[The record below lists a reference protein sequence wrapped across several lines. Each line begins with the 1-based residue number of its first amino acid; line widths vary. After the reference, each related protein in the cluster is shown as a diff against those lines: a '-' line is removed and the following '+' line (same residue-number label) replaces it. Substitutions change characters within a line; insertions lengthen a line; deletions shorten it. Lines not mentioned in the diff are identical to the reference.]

1 MLDQNNSLLLIIDI
15 QEKLAAAMSRD
26 TAGKNTMKLAAAA
39 ETLGMP
45 IVITEQYPKGLG
57 QTLANITH
65 VAKSAQYFEK
75 GSFSI
80 MQEPDIAQAIN
91 DSGKK
96 QIIICGMEAHI
107 CVHQTV
113 EELIALGYEVY
124 VVKDGIAS
132 RNKFEFKQG
141 ISCMQQNGA
150 KITCTEIV
158 LFELLRTSKH
168 PNFKEIQSLI
178 K

>member
-26 TAGKNTMKLAAAA
+26 TAAKSATKLAQAAD
-39 ETLGMP
+39 TLGVP

-57 QTLANITH
+57 ATLANITH
-65 VAKSAQYFEK
+65 CAKSAQYFEK
-75 GSFSI
+75 SAFSV
-80 MQEPDIAQAIN
+80 MQEPEVAQAIKE
-91 DSGKK
+91 SGKK
-96 QIIICGMEAHI
+96 QIILCGMEAHI
-107 CVHQTV
+107 CVHQTA
-113 EELIALGYEVY
+113 EELLAQGYEVY
-124 VVKDGIAS
+124 VVKDGVAS

-141 ISCMQQNGA
+141 IACMQQNGA
-150 KITCTEIV
+150 KITCTEIA

-168 PNFKEIQSLI
+168 PNFKEVQALI